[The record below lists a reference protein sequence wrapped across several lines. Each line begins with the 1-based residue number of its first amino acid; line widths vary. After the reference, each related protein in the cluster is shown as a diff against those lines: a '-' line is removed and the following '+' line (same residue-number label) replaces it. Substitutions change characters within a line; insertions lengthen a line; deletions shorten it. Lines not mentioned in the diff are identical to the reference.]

1 VARLRDHERLAHADD
16 ALRLAQ
22 DRLDAAGVLIV
33 ARYLARTLGRLQ
45 VFEPDDA
52 SLGLRDRL
60 LREDD
65 DVAVLEL
72 ELRRDQLGEVVSFT
86 DLRQPFDCDDTNLSQ
101 GRPVNL
107 IPACAL

>member
-1 VARLRDHERLAHADD
+1 VARLRDHEWLAHAHD
-16 ALRLAQ
+16 ALRLSQ
-22 DRLDAAGVLIV
+22 DRLDAARVLVV
-33 ARYLARTLGRLQ
+33 ARDLPRTLGGLQ
-45 VFEPDDA
+45 VLEPDDA
-52 SLGLRDRL
+52 SLGLRDPL

-72 ELRRDQLGEVVSFT
+72 ELRRDQLGEIVPCT
-86 DLRQPFDCDDTNLSQ
+86 DLRQPLDCDDTNLSQ